1 MRRVLAAAA
10 VGTAVVLAGV
20 LPRAQAAQRVH
31 VVQPGETAYRI
42 ARRYGITV
50 DALAA
55 ANSLADP
62 ARLRVGQRLHIPV
75 PAGGAG
81 EPVAP
86 VVARGAFGDSA
97 ASPAPAR
104 FLIPRPVAVFA
115 EPRLD
120 SAISAVVDAG
130 SPVALG
136 PRLGRWIQVAP
147 PGAEPGWALA
157 GDLGL
162 APAPAA
168 PVPERAPP
176 AAETSRPG
184 SALPPPSGSA
194 LPPPPGNVLPA
205 QSGSPLPTRP
215 AGRLSSR
222 AEGAA
227 AAARRLVG
235 VPVVWGGTSA
245 QGVDCSGLVWLV
257 YAPLWPGLPRTSFDL
272 FEVGVRVDPGDL
284 RPGDLV
290 FFTTYAPGASH
301 VGIYVGDG
309 AFVHGSASAR
319 RVIAS
324 PLADP
329 YYAAR
334 FLGARRLFP

>member
-1 MRRVLAAAA
+1 MRRILAVAA
-10 VGTAVVLAGV
+10 VGAAVVMAGV
-20 LPRAQAAQRVH
+20 PSRAQAAVRVH

-42 ARRYGITV
+42 ARRYGVTV

-55 ANSLADP
+55 ANSLANP
-62 ARLRVGQRLHIPV
+62 ARLRAGQRLRIPA
-75 PAGGAG
+75 PAGAAGA
-81 EPVAP
+81 VAS
-86 VVARGAFGDSA
+86 VAAGGTSRGSA
-97 ASPAPAR
+97 ASLAPAR
-104 FLIPRPVAVFA
+104 LLVPRPVAVFA

-130 SPVALG
+130 SPVTLG
-136 PRLGRWIQVAP
+136 PRQGRWVQVTP

-162 APAPAA
+162 VPAAPAPPAST
-168 PVPERAPP
+168 PP
-176 AAETSRPG
+176 PDPPG
-184 SALPPPSGSA
+184 ALPAPSGTT
-194 LPPPPGNVLPA
+194 LPPGPRGA
-205 QSGSPLPTRP
+205 
-215 AGRLSSR
+215 LSAH
-222 AEGAA
+222 AESAA

-235 VPVVWGGTSA
+235 VPYVWGGASA

-272 FEVGVRVDPGDL
+272 FEVGVRVDPEDL

-301 VGIYVGDG
+301 VGIYVGEG
-309 AFVHGSASAR
+309 QFVHGSSSAR
-319 RVIAS
+319 RVLAS